1 MCESMGK
8 NLNDSVHA
16 GKDEVTWVLLHI
28 ADGSVNWCNL
38 SDFFPSWKCLCSLIV
53 SQLLISA
60 RKREKE

>member
-1 MCESMGK
+1 MCELMGK

-38 SDFFPSWKCLCSLIV
+38 SNFFQS
-53 SQLLISA
+53 
-60 RKREKE
+60 